1 MTEDLLCDVSDGVMT
16 LVMNRPQVR
25 NALTPEMVHALI
37 EHLSFAANDSSVVC
51 VVLTGSGNAFCSGG
65 DIRAMD
71 TTVPESART
80 LDLKTRSKASW
91 LLHTIPKPTVAV
103 IPGAAAGAGFSLALA
118 CDFRIAV
125 EDAKLV
131 ASFVRV
137 GLSGDL
143 GVSYFLPRLIGVAR
157 ATELLMLS
165 PTVLARQ
172 AFEFGLVNQV
182 TTAAKL
188 EVDAAEFVTRL
199 RRGPS
204 LAYAAIKSNLGFHSK
219 DNFDRLIEHEAR
231 NQAICASGDDHRAAV
246 DAYLQK
252 R

>member
-1 MTEDLLCDVSDGVMT
+1 MTEDLLCDISDGVMT

-25 NALTPEMVHALI
+25 NALTPEMVHALT
-37 EHLSFAANDSSVVC
+37 EHLSLAANDFSVKC

-65 DIRAMD
+65 DIRSMD
-71 TTVPESART
+71 PTVPESTRA
-80 LDLKTRSKASW
+80 LDLRARSKASW

-125 EDAKLV
+125 DDAKL
-131 ASFVRV
+131 APSFVRV

-143 GVSYFLPRLIGVAR
+143 GVSYFLPRLVGVAR
-157 ATELLMLS
+157 AIDLLMLS

-188 EVDAAEFVTRL
+188 ESDAAEFVSRL
-199 RRGPS
+199 RKGPT
-204 LAYAAIKSNLGFHSK
+204 LAYAAIKSNLGFQDAS
-219 DNFDRLIEHEAR
+219 DFDRLVEHEAR
-231 NQAICASGDDHRAAV
+231 NQAMCAAGEYHCAAV
-246 DAYLQK
+246 NAYLRK
-252 R
+252 V